1 VAVVSLGDD
10 DLIIFDGREGWHFP
24 QDSEGRYAG
33 YHPAND
39 SEAIQHLEALRS
51 KGGEYF
57 LLPQTSFWWLDH
69 YTGLRSHLKHR
80 YHSVWS
86 DSDCIIYSL
95 AERSNGVKRGD
106 GVVSRV
112 SEKIMKWLQR

>member
-1 VAVVSLGDD
+1 MTISSYLMDAKAG
-10 DLIIFDGREGWHFP
+10 IFHKTPKADMWGH
-24 QDSEGRYAG
+24 
-33 YHPAND
+33 HPAND
-39 SEAIQHLEALRS
+39 SEAIQQLEALRS
-51 KGGEYF
+51 KGGEYL

-95 AERSNGVKRGD
+95 AERSNGVFSRFRETLIKR
-106 GVVSRV
+106 
-112 SEKIMKWLQR
+112 LQL